1 MKPEIN
7 STIKKQVIFRRSFHV
22 EVKKLFKTNLER
34 KGMYKLKLQNFLKN
48 MRETII
54 RTPHIIML
62 TKAVPKHIYIMTC
75 FA

>member
-1 MKPEIN
+1 M
-7 STIKKQVIFRRSFHV
+7 

-34 KGMYKLKLQNFLKN
+34 KGIYKPKLQNFLKN
-48 MRETII
+48 MREMTI

-62 TKAVPKHIYIMTC
+62 TKAVPKRIMTG